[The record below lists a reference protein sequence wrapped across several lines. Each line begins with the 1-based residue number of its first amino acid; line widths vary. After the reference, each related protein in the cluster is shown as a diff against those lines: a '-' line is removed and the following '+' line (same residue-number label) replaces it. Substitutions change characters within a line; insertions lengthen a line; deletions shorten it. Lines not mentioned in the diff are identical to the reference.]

1 MTVAWIFP
9 GQGSQKIGMAKQL
22 ENLPNKYL
30 FSPWEAPKE
39 VLMEAGI
46 ELGLNYPNPIVDLK
60 LSREIAL
67 EAFATTKKE
76 KNE

>member
-1 MTVAWIFP
+1 
-9 GQGSQKIGMAKQL
+9 
-22 ENLPNKYL
+22 
-30 FSPWEAPKE
+30 
-39 VLMEAGI
+39 MEAGI